1 MRELLLEG
9 RVSWRSER
17 SGRDKTL
24 SIGPARI
31 PGSARIPRLLR
42 IVAALGFVAATA
54 LVAAVVAAAAGALA
68 AGLGARWTAR
78 RREQGL
84 DDPVAT
90 VQQRVGQAREWIDAR
105 RSSQDN
111 APGSHL

>member
-1 MRELLLEG
+1 MRELILEG
-9 RVSWRSER
+9 RVSWSSDRP
-17 SGRDKTL
+17 GRDRTL
-24 SIGPARI
+24 AVGPARI
-31 PGSARIPRLLR
+31 PGLTRILRPRR
-42 IVAALGFVAATA
+42 IVAVLGFVAATA
-54 LVAAVVAAAAGALA
+54 LVAAVVAAAAGAVA

-84 DDPVAT
+84 DDPIAV

-111 APGSHL
+111 APGSDL